1 MFSSTAAHRIGAC
14 VQPSFML
21 KVAGCGPFL
30 RIVHN
35 PTSTKKTG
43 VIRATQ
49 TGIPMYVGLLRKL
62 TMQTVADRAGKSCR
76 ALP

>member
-1 MFSSTAAHRIGAC
+1 
-14 VQPSFML
+14 
-21 KVAGCGPFL
+21 L

-49 TGIPMYVGLLRKL
+49 PGIPMYVGLLRKL